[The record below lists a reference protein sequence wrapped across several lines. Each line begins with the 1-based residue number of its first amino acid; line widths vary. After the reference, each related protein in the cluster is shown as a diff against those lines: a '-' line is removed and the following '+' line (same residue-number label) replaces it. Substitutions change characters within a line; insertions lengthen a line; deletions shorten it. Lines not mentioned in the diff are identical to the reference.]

1 MVLQSRQNVGVAV
14 MIGVDEASSE
24 PLLKHLQDVDPTV
37 LTAGSYHVILGIKLA
52 EQLEV
57 KRGDQLRLIVPGVS
71 QLTPM
76 GRIPSQRLFTV
87 AGVFASQGEADNS
100 ELLVNQQDAA
110 RLMRYPIGNITGWRL
125 YLDSH

>member
-1 MVLQSRQNVGVAV
+1 

-87 AGVFASQGEADNS
+87 AGV
-100 ELLVNQQDAA
+100 LLAKVK
-110 RLMRYPIGNITGWRL
+110 PIIANCWLISRTQH
-125 YLDSH
+125 D